1 MKGKK
6 STTMVFNP
14 PMHQNNGTFRLGVNT
29 LFMVPGDVGGTETFL
44 RETLKALVQ
53 LPRAMELVL
62 FTTRDNDD
70 LFRDDL
76 GKYSQVEFVKLN
88 FFAAN
93 RPLRLLLEQTLLPAA
108 CWRRVLDCLWSPG
121 YTAPFA
127 VPCPQTVTIPDLQYK
142 SHPED
147 MSRLERWVLDFL
159 IRIACKR
166 SRKIF
171 TISEFS
177 KKEVLRYSFAP
188 EEKIESVLL
197 GVDPSF
203 GRLRP
208 DEETSGVLK
217 ELIPP
222 TVPFLLC
229 VAHSYPHKNVH
240 LLVDAFNLLSETIP
254 HNLVLIGKPRRGEGA
269 LTASLDR
276 SPCRQRIF
284 RFAEGLPY
292 TTLQLLY
299 QKADI
304 FVLPSAYEGFGLP
317 VIEAMVAGTLV
328 VTTREG
334 SLLEVGGDCVF
345 YLDMLNAESLAQS
358 IMRVIHLSL
367 EERQER
373 IDHAR
378 QWAKGFT
385 WQRSAEKLR
394 AALEKAVSTQPTTE
408 RNNR

>member
-1 MKGKK
+1 MR
-6 STTMVFNP
+6 
-14 PMHQNNGTFRLGVNT
+14 QNNGVFRLGVNT

-53 LPRAMELVL
+53 LPGAMQLVL

-70 LFRDDL
+70 LFRADL
-76 GKYSQVEFVKLN
+76 EHSSQVEFIRLN
-88 FFAAN
+88 FSAAN
-93 RPLRLLLEQTLLPAA
+93 RPLRLLLEQTLLPVA
-108 CWRRVLDCLWSPG
+108 CWRSALDCLWSPG
-121 YTAPFA
+121 YTAPFI

-147 MSRLERWVLDFL
+147 MPWLERWVLDVL
-159 IRIACKR
+159 VRIACKR

-171 TISEFS
+171 TISDFS
-177 KKEVLRYSFAP
+177 KREVLRYSFAP
-188 EEKIESVLL
+188 EEKVESVLL

-208 DEETSGVLK
+208 GEETWGILK

-222 TVPFLLC
+222 AVPYLLC

-240 LLVDAFNLLSETIP
+240 LLVDAFNLLSATIP
-254 HNLVLIGKPRRGEGA
+254 HNLVLVGKPRRGEAA
-269 LTASLDR
+269 LAASLDR

-292 TTLQLLY
+292 TTLQMLY

-317 VIEAMVAGTLV
+317 VIEAMLAGTLV
-328 VTTREG
+328 VTTKEG
-334 SLLEVGGDCVF
+334 SLPEVGGDCVF
-345 YLDMLNAESLAQS
+345 YLDRLVAESLAQS
-358 IMRVIHLSL
+358 ITRVIQLSP

-373 IDHAR
+373 IDQAR
-378 QWAKGFT
+378 QWAQGFT
-385 WQRSAEKLR
+385 WQRSAGKLQ
-394 AALEKAVSTQPTTE
+394 AALKKTVSAQPTTE